1 MNEYTQTAIDR
12 LNTFLP
18 HPVHLQLGDAECD
31 AWMPF
36 GLRDTY
42 QYYVGEI
49 EGVKALF
56 AGVGDNPEG
65 ATPQILEKH
74 AKILTKNGGL
84 PVVFLFGNMPA
95 YLFARFTQK
104 NLNLIV
110 GNKHLFLPDFLLA
123 VGKGKAQRQENEDT
137 IPPLAQLLLLYHLQ
151 KEKINGKTMKGLQNL
166 LHVSYATVNRAV
178 RWLAANDFVKL
189 EGGKE
194 KIIVL
199 NLEGRELWEKA
210 KEQMT
215 SPVDFMG
222 YTPDLYHGGK
232 GLLSGESAL
241 SEYTMYNGG
250 FNKQALSREEYDAIK
265 KDVFW
270 DPYAEVEIQVWKYD
284 PKILSDTGVID
295 KLSLYLLLKDD
306 PDDRIQIELDNMI
319 NDIKW

>member
-1 MNEYTQTAIDR
+1 MNEYVQTAIDR

-18 HPVHLQLGDAECD
+18 HPVHLQSGDAECD

-49 EGVKALF
+49 AGVKALF

-74 AKILTKNGGL
+74 AKILTKNGGM
-84 PVVFLFGNMPA
+84 PVVFLFGNIPA

-110 GNKHLFLPDFLLA
+110 GDKHLFLPDFLLA
-123 VGKGKAQRQENEDT
+123 VGKGKAQRQDNEDT
-137 IPPLAQLLLLYHLQ
+137 ILPFAQLLLLYHLQ
-151 KEKINGKTMKGLQNL
+151 KEKITGKTMKELQNL
-166 LHVSYATVNRAV
+166 LRVSYATVNRAV
-178 RWLAANDFVKL
+178 RWLAANDYVRL
-189 EGGKE
+189 EEGKE
-194 KIIVL
+194 KIIML

-210 KEQMT
+210 KEQMS
-215 SPVDFMG
+215 SPVDVMV
-222 YTPDLYHGGK
+222 YIPEIEHGGE

-241 SEYTMYNGG
+241 SEYTMYNGED
-250 FNKQALSREEYDAIK
+250 NKLAISREEYDSIK
-265 KDVFW
+265 KDLIS
-270 DPYAEVEIQVWKYD
+270 DPYGEVEIQVWKYD
-284 PKILSDTGVID
+284 PRLLSDTGVID
-295 KLSLYLLLKDD
+295 KLSLYLLLRDN
-306 PDDRIQIELDNMI
+306 PDDRIQIELENMI